1 MSEKSR
7 KIPCSTLS
15 LFWTLFQK
23 MELLLSEWAYFLR
36 LKSKAKTRFH
46 AHSQIRVNYVTS
58 DYYIVQQI
66 YLVKQPQ
73 RSYNTVK
80 VKIITKIQW
89 LINIIRA
96 VEGRKWRPVQD
107 VLDVFWT
114 SYIHSIYVLCLRSR
128 TLLEISKME
137 SMGFVAFEV

>member
-1 MSEKSR
+1 
-7 KIPCSTLS
+7 
-15 LFWTLFQK
+15 

-96 VEGRKWRPVQD
+96 VEGRK
-107 VLDVFWT
+107 
-114 SYIHSIYVLCLRSR
+114 
-128 TLLEISKME
+128 
-137 SMGFVAFEV
+137 